1 MRCSVVFGVTL
12 RLLIINISSSY
23 PAINTAAYYQRCVI
37 TCEMVAIHRRLRI
50 QHLPVAALTQAVKP
64 DIGSESRFLPIP
76 HLHSTSPLGG
86 FPSEYCYAVW
96 HGKTR
101 MAWLP
106 DGEKFWWYVY
116 SFWHDPRTWQTH
128 WQTDGPTDG
137 QTPHDDIASSCKK
150 IRFSWN
156 FVHSSRFW
164 TGWSSRDQKW
174 NSCIGQTPS
183 STERISCYTNSSHF
197 TSASA
202 YLNFCTKIIN
212 NICLN
217 IIIIG

>member
-12 RLLIINISSSY
+12 RLLVTNISLSS
-23 PAINTAAYYQRCVI
+23 PAINTATYYQRCVI

-86 FPSEYCYAVW
+86 FPSKYCYAVW

-137 QTPHDDIASSCKK
+137 QTPHDDIASSGKK
-150 IRFSWN
+150 SDFHEILYTAAYFELDDRHVIKNEKVALDRLRVRQNVFLVTLTVVTSLPRQLIW
-156 FVHSSRFW
+156 
-164 TGWSSRDQKW
+164 
-174 NSCIGQTPS
+174 
-183 STERISCYTNSSHF
+183 IS
-197 TSASA
+197 ARK
-202 YLNFCTKIIN
+202 L
-212 NICLN
+212 
-217 IIIIG
+217 